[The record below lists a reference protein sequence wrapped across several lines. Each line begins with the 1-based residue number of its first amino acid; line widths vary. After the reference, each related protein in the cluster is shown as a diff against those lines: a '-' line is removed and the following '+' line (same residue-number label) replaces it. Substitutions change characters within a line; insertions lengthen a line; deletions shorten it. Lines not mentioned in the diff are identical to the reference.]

1 LLKTH
6 PLESG
11 DLATGD
17 VVDIKAAVVD
27 EISLWASVAYPR
39 YTTE

>member
-1 LLKTH
+1 LLKTY

-17 VVDIKAAVVD
+17 VVDNKAAVVD